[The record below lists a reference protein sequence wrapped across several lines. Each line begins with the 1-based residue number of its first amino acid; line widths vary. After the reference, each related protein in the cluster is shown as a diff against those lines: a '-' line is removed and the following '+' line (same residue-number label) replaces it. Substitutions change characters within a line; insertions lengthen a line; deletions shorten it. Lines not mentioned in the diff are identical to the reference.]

1 MLKFVY
7 DIGFNGDYGVKT
19 VIGNWMRERECGEL
33 LLGPVLKINI
43 SSSSQV
49 TASWLY
55 VMEYAFTCY
64 AEING
69 QNLAGNSEPILC
81 WCVKIYVIGP

>member
-1 MLKFVY
+1 
-7 DIGFNGDYGVKT
+7 
-19 VIGNWMRERECGEL
+19 MRERECGEL

-69 QNLAGNSEPILC
+69 QNLAGNYEPILC
-81 WCVKIYVIGP
+81 